1 MEDKCV
7 DVIMYGSKYGRKITQ
22 EDLIKN
28 KQRLV
33 VDGDTVICNGKNIS
47 NRKIAGDVK
56 YDTIK
61 FELLNLD
68 SSVNFEYLVDIAEVS
83 LNATDK
89 LFAKI
94 LDCCRF
100 DLDGDRHR
108 YTLVVGIRN
117 FDQQFVFDKWVE
129 KNKLKPKKYLNIMM
143 SKQA

>member
-1 MEDKCV
+1 MEYKCV

-22 EDLIKN
+22 KDLIKN
-28 KQRLV
+28 KQQLV
-33 VDGDTVICNGKNIS
+33 VYGDTVICNGKDIS
-47 NRKIAGDVK
+47 NRKIAGDIK
-56 YDTIK
+56 YDMIK

-68 SSVNFEYLVDIAEVS
+68 SSVNFVYLVDIAKVS
-83 LNATDK
+83 HKATDE

-94 LDCCRF
+94 PDCCRF

-117 FDQQFVFDKWVE
+117 FEQQVVFDEWVE
-129 KNKLKPKKYLNIMM
+129 KNKLKQKKYLNITM